1 MSFSQSPF
9 EEIKMI
15 EIQKEQLYEDIL
27 FKYDENDVKIIWKEF
42 IGETIPKLE
51 RILLIT
57 RTLFTRYFDEFNK
70 DAKNQKDGELNKELL
85 DKIADILQLL
95 LENTLLLDQYLHI
108 MKEDENALHSDLL
121 KILVSNELQKQ
132 FIGGLFFSTKLP
144 KTVLKKL
151 SPLVSEQY
159 KVTQLD
165 SLLKNLKQQSEEST
179 NEIEIVMKRNLNK
192 GKFYLYNVEETI
204 QKITDDWWWDDTILF
219 SSIYDEANYYLTK
232 SHLLQNGEIK
242 EIETLYLPLTK
253 AKNILRKSRFNYENG
268 IKTASKGIHKQ
279 ALRYF
284 RLVLKSTEIG
294 LQSLVGSSEEM
305 KELRVEFESINAK
318 TKLLELIAQLTSQ
331 FNSIS
336 KKILMN
342 DKEAILKSLGEIKHL
357 TQNYTPVIEVRY
369 LSNLP
374 DIFDALAS
382 TLELLISL
390 GKEYDELSEEMNYRL
405 LQFNARID
413 VAITQLI
420 NQLEDLKKF
429 KDILDTKMAISQLIQ
444 DCDILIET
452 ASFIPISIIER
463 ITTIRRLNTLKNLA
477 LSINEDIKA
486 YEANDKNIIKVL
498 IHKARANYYAEESL
512 KSTKQQNSKSL
523 PMERIIAQFNGS
535 YVSAYLN
542 EIEIYQLNIQYL
554 CINEIL
560 PKMISIL
567 ANPSSV
573 ENIEKL
579 RDELWSDSNFTG
591 MLNLIK
597 ADCQKL
603 LEHKQN
609 NNNYQLTG
617 MNWEEIEDRFN
628 IISGLIDFYESIKFA
643 TLGSVATL
651 LEKFDDAN
659 IFYTQ
664 AQDMAFAAST
674 PLKEVHNE
682 HSAEY
687 ANHVFSFAQFT
698 QDSANKAKL
707 RSKIRLPVQEIIKLF
722 RDMIFNM

>member
-1 MSFSQSPF
+1 MSFNQSPF

-597 ADCQKL
+597 TDCQKL

>member
-331 FNSIS
+331 YNSIS

>member
-1 MSFSQSPF
+1 MSFNQSPF

-108 MKEDENALHSDLL
+108 MKEDENVLHSDLL

-542 EIEIYQLNIQYL
+542 EIEIYQLNIQYI

>member
-85 DKIADILQLL
+85 DKIADILQLH

-232 SHLLQNGEIK
+232 SLLLQNGEIK

-331 FNSIS
+331 YNSIS

>member
-1 MSFSQSPF
+1 MSFNQSPF

-179 NEIEIVMKRNLNK
+179 IEIEIVMKRNLNK

-331 FNSIS
+331 LNSIS

>member
-1 MSFSQSPF
+1 MSFNQSPF

>member
-1 MSFSQSPF
+1 MSFNQSPF

-179 NEIEIVMKRNLNK
+179 IEIEIVMKRNLNK

-542 EIEIYQLNIQYL
+542 EIEIYQLNIQYI

>member
-1 MSFSQSPF
+1 MSFNQSPF

-542 EIEIYQLNIQYL
+542 EIEIYQLNIQYI

>member
-1 MSFSQSPF
+1 MSFNQSPF

-579 RDELWSDSNFTG
+579 REELWSDSNFTG

>member
-85 DKIADILQLL
+85 DKIAEILQLH

-331 FNSIS
+331 YNSIS

-429 KDILDTKMAISQLIQ
+429 KDILDTKMATSQLIQ

-542 EIEIYQLNIQYL
+542 EIEIYQLNIQYI

>member
-331 FNSIS
+331 YNSIS

-542 EIEIYQLNIQYL
+542 EIEIYQLNIQYI